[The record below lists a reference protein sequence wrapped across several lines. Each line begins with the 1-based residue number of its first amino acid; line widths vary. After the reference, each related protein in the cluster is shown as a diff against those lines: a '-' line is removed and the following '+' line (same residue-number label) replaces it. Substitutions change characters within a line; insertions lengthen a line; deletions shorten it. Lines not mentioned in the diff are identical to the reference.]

1 IKPLFDE
8 IAISNKIT
16 DMAMTLNHDCLGTKN
31 IVLIC
36 ILKGSF
42 IFAADLIRKLNFDFE
57 IEFIEISS
65 YGNKIESGKVQ
76 LISEIKINLTDKNI
90 FIIEDII
97 DTGNT
102 LNFLE
107 LKLQEKGAKNINY
120 ITLLL
125 KHEKHQ
131 TKSPI
136 KYFGFK
142 INDVFVAGYGMDYK
156 GKYRNLPCI
165 IDVND
170 IQSDLTAS
178 LNFSD

>member
-1 IKPLFDE
+1 MNPLFNEKIIANKVNE
-8 IAISNKIT
+8 IAMK
-16 DMAMTLNHDCLGTKN
+16 LNNDCLGKKN

-42 IFAADLIRKLNFDFE
+42 IFTSDLIRKLNFDFS

-65 YGNKIESGKVQ
+65 YGNSKKSGNIK
-76 LISEIKINLTDKNI
+76 LISEIKVDLSDKNI

-107 LKLQEKGAKNINY
+107 HKLQEKGAKNINY

-131 TKSPI
+131 TRSPI

-142 INDVFVAGYGMDYK
+142 IHDVFVAGYGMDYN
-156 GKYRNLPCI
+156 GKYRNLPYI

-178 LNFSD
+178 LIFSD